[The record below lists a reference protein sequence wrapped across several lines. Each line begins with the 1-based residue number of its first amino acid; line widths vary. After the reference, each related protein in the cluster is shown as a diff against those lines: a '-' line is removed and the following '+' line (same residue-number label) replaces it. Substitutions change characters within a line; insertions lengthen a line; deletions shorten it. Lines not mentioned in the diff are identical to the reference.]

1 MSCRKISGMV
11 LPIGRRFKHHSKS
24 TQPMQSV
31 FSQQK
36 QPQMS
41 AFSLPDCCQDA
52 TGCWL
57 SSSKNWDLSPSST
70 FLSISHHL
78 LQDWLILSTQTGSLG
93 ASSAGILQTVV
104 SRQPYI
110 FVLTTIKPSL
120 ALAIR
125 KERACLNHDLH
136 AIRIPKQNQK
146 CVWNCFWDFCFVTQ
160 LCSTWAWAL

>member
-78 LQDWLILSTQTGSLG
+78 LQDWLMPSTQTGSLG

-125 KERACLNHDLH
+125 KEWACLNHDLH
-136 AIRIPKQNQK
+136 AIHIPKQNQSVFETVFK
-146 CVWNCFWDFCFVTQ
+146 IFV
-160 LCSTWAWAL
+160 L